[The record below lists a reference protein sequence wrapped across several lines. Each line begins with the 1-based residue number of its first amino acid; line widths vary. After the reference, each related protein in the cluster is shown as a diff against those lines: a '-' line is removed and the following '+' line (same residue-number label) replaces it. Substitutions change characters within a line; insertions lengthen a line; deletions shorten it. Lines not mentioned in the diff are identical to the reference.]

1 MFLAP
6 PNRIAPNSGRRT
18 VISKADDDDQW
29 LALEKFFTW
38 ATQAE
43 SAGIAPPLPGDRT
56 SENLSGS

>member
-1 MFLAP
+1 M
-6 PNRIAPNSGRRT
+6 
-18 VISKADDDDQW
+18 ISKADDDDQW

-56 SENLSGS
+56 SEKLSGS